1 MDFLFFGY
9 FSFFVPTQRK
19 KSDKRVQNK
28 QRIYLTHLQRVA
40 NEIKNIGL
48 YDLVLQDVQKI
59 AGKTKLEEQE
69 ILEIMA
75 KEPQILED
83 YKQINIEYNLSNIHL
98 RDIELDKLDD
108 SCKKEAK
115 EINKNLNLLREIE
128 KYTLD
133 FEQSSTLVIIFS
145 IEFFVLFSV
154 QYFIVLLDLKE
165 WQILI
170 YSIFASSIAVAWW
183 YAKKEQKKYA
193 LNSEIFYKKY
203 DETLEMI
210 AKLEEKGCIK
220 KSDLI
225 IEECEEHV

>member
-1 MDFLFFGY
+1 MIH
-9 FSFFVPTQRK
+9 P
-19 KSDKRVQNK
+19 
-28 QRIYLTHLQRVA
+28 QRVA
-40 NEIKNIGL
+40 NEIKTIGL

-59 AGKTKLEEQE
+59 AGKNRVDEDE
-69 ILEIMA
+69 ILEIINNH
-75 KEPQILED
+75 PQILED

-98 RDIELDKLDD
+98 RDIDIKNLDS
-108 SCKKEAK
+108 SCQKDAEA
-115 EINKNLNLLREIE
+115 INKNLAHLREIE

-170 YSIFASSIAVAWW
+170 YSIFASSIAVAYW
-183 YAKKEQKKYA
+183 YAKKEQKKYEV
-193 LNSEIFYKKY
+193 NTEIFHEKY
-203 DETLEMI
+203 QTTLEMI
-210 AKLEEKGCIK
+210 KNLEEQGCIK

-225 IEECEEHV
+225 IATCDEHV

>member
-1 MDFLFFGY
+1 M
-9 FSFFVPTQRK
+9 
-19 KSDKRVQNK
+19 
-28 QRIYLTHLQRVA
+28 IHLPRVA
-40 NEIKNIGL
+40 NEIKTIGL

-59 AGKTKLEEQE
+59 AGKTKVTEDE
-69 ILEIMA
+69 ILEIM
-75 KEPQILED
+75 KNNPEVLED
-83 YKQINIEYNLSNIHL
+83 YEQINIEYNLSNIHI
-98 RDIELDKLDD
+98 RDIELSNVDEK
-108 SCKKEAK
+108 CKDEAK
-115 EINKNLNLLREIE
+115 EINNNLTLLRERE

-193 LNSEIFYKKY
+193 KNSKIFKEKY
-203 DETLEMI
+203 TQTVEMI
-210 AKLEEKGCIK
+210 DKLEKQGCIK

-225 IEECEEHV
+225 IATCEEHV

>member
-1 MDFLFFGY
+1 M
-9 FSFFVPTQRK
+9 T
-19 KSDKRVQNK
+19 
-28 QRIYLTHLQRVA
+28 YLERVA
-40 NEIKNIGL
+40 QEIGTIGL
-48 YDLVLQDVQKI
+48 YDLVLQDVHKI
-59 AGKTKLEEQE
+59 AKKTRVTKDE
-69 ILEIMA
+69 ILEIIK

-98 RDIELDKLDD
+98 RDIEID
-108 SCKKEAK
+108 SLKQECKKEAK
-115 EINKNLNLLREIE
+115 EINSNLAHLREIE

-170 YSIFASSIAVAWW
+170 YSIFATSIAIAWW
-183 YAKKEQKKYA
+183 YAKKEQKKYEV
-193 LNSEIFYKKY
+193 NSKIFYEKY
-203 DETLEMI
+203 EKTLELI
-210 AKLEEKGCIK
+210 EQLEKRGCIK